1 MIAILDYGMGNL
13 RSVFRA
19 CQRLGLAA
27 EIVAD
32 AARAAEADTLILPGV
47 GAFGEGMAHLRQAGL
62 DAVLRQAAAADRPF
76 LGICLGLQLLFS
88 WSEEH
93 GRHEGLGIL
102 PGGVVRFPQ
111 GLTVPHMGWNQVVP
125 TEPPSPLF
133 DGLPTGSHFYFA
145 HSYYVVP
152 DDPAVVA
159 ATTDYG
165 GPFPSVAARGR
176 VFGVQ
181 FHPEKSA
188 TVGERLLI
196 NFARLAGE
204 RRDA

>member
-1 MIAILDYGMGNL
+1 VIAILDYGMGNL

-19 CQRLGLAA
+19 CERLGLPA
-27 EIVAD
+27 EITAD
-32 AARAAEADTLILPGV
+32 AARAAAAETLILPGV
-47 GAFGEGMAHLRQAGL
+47 GAFGEGMANLRAAGF
-62 DAVLRQAAAADRPF
+62 DSVLRQADAEGRPL
-76 LGICLGLQLLFS
+76 LGICLGLQLLFA

-111 GLTVPHMGWNQVVP
+111 GLPVPHMGWNEVVP
-125 TEPPSPLF
+125 TEPPAPLF
-133 DGLPTGSHFYFA
+133 DGIPSGSHFYFA
-145 HSYYVVP
+145 HSFYVAP

-159 ATTDYG
+159 ATTEYG
-165 GPFPSVAARGR
+165 QPFASVAARGR
-176 VFGVQ
+176 TFGVQ

-188 TVGERLLI
+188 AVGERLLV

-204 RRDA
+204 KGG